1 MTPTPSP
8 SDTRIAPIPAEGRS
22 AEQRLLLEPV
32 GGDHAANVFATL
44 VAHPRLFEAWLPF
57 CLYLLRCPD
66 FSARRREMVVLRT
79 AWRCGARYEWAH
91 HVGFGLESGL
101 SDDEIRALS
110 GNFNVDWTDEERALI
125 DAVDELHAHQ
135 TVTNSTWKRLAAFLN
150 TEQLIALPLLVGQ
163 YTMLAGTLNAL
174 GVDIDADVA
183 ATQRSL
189 GWSVR

>member
-1 MTPTPSP
+1 MTPTPWP
-8 SDTRIAPIPAEGRS
+8 SDARIAPIPAEDRS

>member
-1 MTPTPSP
+1 MTPTPWP
-8 SDTRIAPIPAEGRS
+8 SDARIAPIPAEDRS

-66 FSARRREMVVLRT
+66 FSARQREMVILRT
-79 AWRCGARYEWAH
+79 AWGCGAHYEWAH
-91 HVGFGLESGL
+91 HVGFARQSGL

-110 GNFNVDWTDEERALI
+110 GDFDVDWTDEERALI